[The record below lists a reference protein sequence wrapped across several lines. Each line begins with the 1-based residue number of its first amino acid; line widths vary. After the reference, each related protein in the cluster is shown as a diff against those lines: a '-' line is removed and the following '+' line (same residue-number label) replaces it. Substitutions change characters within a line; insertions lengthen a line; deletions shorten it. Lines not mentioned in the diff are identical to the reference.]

1 MTLIAFVL
9 SFTWKVNFKS
19 KEISKLFVSE
29 SRYLSSLK
37 NKEFLILNK
46 LCSDS
51 ISPMDKELLE
61 KELKELRSEIEK
73 LR

>member
-1 MTLIAFVL
+1 M
-9 SFTWKVNFKS
+9 
-19 KEISKLFVSE
+19 SE

-46 LCSDS
+46 LCSNS
-51 ISPMDKELLE
+51 ISSTDKELLE

>member
-1 MTLIAFVL
+1 M
-9 SFTWKVNFKS
+9 
-19 KEISKLFVSE
+19 SE

-37 NKEFLILNK
+37 NKEFLILRK

-51 ISPMDKELLE
+51 VSSIDKELLE
-61 KELKELRSEIEK
+61 KELKELRLEIEK